1 MFIALANA
9 CREWIDA
16 PTPGRS
22 SCIGIKDAVL
32 LAREALQDLPNDL
45 RTHTIAS
52 AQLDHA
58 LNALAAALDD
68 DEAVPGDIAAQAGRI
83 APLAATAADIARAL
97 ASEFG
102 DDLGS
107 DILFL
112 AEVARRSLA
121 SRQRDLGLTDEADFS
136 LQRLLADLV
145 AE

>member
-68 DEAVPGDIAAQAGRI
+68 DEAVPGDIAAHAGRI

-97 ASEFG
+97 ASELG

-107 DILFL
+107 DTLFL
-112 AEVARRSLA
+112 AEAARRSVA
-121 SRQRDLGLTDEADFS
+121 SWPRDLRLTSAAI
-136 LQRLLADLV
+136 LTLRLLLGVLV
-145 AE
+145 

>member
-1 MFIALANA
+1 MSAFSNIAVIFTTGTNTRDLRPLDPRYVSSVDSGNLAAHLIALANA

-68 DEAVPGDIAAQAGRI
+68 DEAVPGDIAGPGWADRALPR
-83 APLAATAADIARAL
+83 PLQDIARRGWR
-97 ASEFG
+97 ASG
-102 DDLGS
+102 
-107 DILFL
+107 
-112 AEVARRSLA
+112 R
-121 SRQRDLGLTDEADFS
+121 
-136 LQRLLADLV
+136 
-145 AE
+145 